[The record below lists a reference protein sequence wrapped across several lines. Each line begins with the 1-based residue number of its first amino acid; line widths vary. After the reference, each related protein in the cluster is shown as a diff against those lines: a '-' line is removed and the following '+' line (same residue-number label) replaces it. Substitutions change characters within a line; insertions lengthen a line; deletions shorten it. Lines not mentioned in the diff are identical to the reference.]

1 MKKINDIEFDKI
13 FQNMFLKEIKNI
25 SNPDELREKLEN
37 TIFVLEETKNE
48 KNSTKESL
56 FIPKERFLEN
66 IISCQENID
75 KNSFDNESGNQKI
88 SANFYKIKDVDN
100 TIKEINKISDDDL
113 EKLREVV
120 INLGFKKN
128 CIKNIELEDVERK
141 NKLEESFKVLEQ
153 GIEYLKDEKNEVVR
167 FDISKE
173 NGKEKGYF
181 SVATPIYSNVLF
193 EIETENIKEVFD
205 KAFKY
210 LSTEDFKFSET
221 NEKFTPYDNYRKFLD
236 FSVVTNDERQEIIDL
251 DNNILCNEVKDLKI
265 GVTDD
270 ILKSNIDK
278 VEINLSSYPQENYK
292 KRFSIS
298 SNEEVI
304 KMEFSKENVLT
315 FGDVASILS
324 DRDVGEQFFEKFSS
338 ETIENKK
345 NVEYVLEEISKGLSE
360 ISKENNSF
368 YNLEIKKENFS
379 NINYKLSIKDDENK
393 FVKEINN
400 NNNIKEFSKEVFDY
414 LGSKGKEIDRNILE
428 NIKDTK
434 QNIGF
439 SVEMYNTENGND
451 LTKIKIPI
459 TNETVYI
466 LEDFTSKAYTYR
478 DMKDIVKNLLTK
490 NDYAEEEQKNKEHI
504 YKRTDVLKEDFEKNK
519 DKVIEKLNK
528 TTYEE
533 YRNNV
538 IANGFENSF
547 KIRNFNFSNENI
559 KENIIN
565 RMIENFESNNIDEIM
580 KLLENGAE
588 KLGLTLNENNQIK
601 EFLENKFESS
611 ENNIEDIYKENA
623 INFYIQK
630 SKETKEKILEELNDV
645 FKNEEYKE
653 NSQVSKNFYKLK
665 EEKEKISTGLL
676 EEERNFIG
684 AVFLL
689 NIKEQDEYLS
699 NYDKNSNY
707 KESKKN
713 FKENFNL
720 DKFNKKLEEVGYHKI
735 SEDKAMK
742 IINSISIEDYDVFLE
757 KNKINILENS
767 KEKNKI
773 QEKEIKKEEKEF

>member
-400 NNNIKEFSKEVFDY
+400 NNIKEFSKEVFDY

-623 INFYIQK
+623 INFYSKKVKKQK
-630 SKETKEKILEELNDV
+630 RKYW
-645 FKNEEYKE
+645 KN
-653 NSQVSKNFYKLK
+653 SMMFLK
-665 EEKEKISTGLL
+665 MK
-676 EEERNFIG
+676 
-684 AVFLL
+684 
-689 NIKEQDEYLS
+689 NIK
-699 NYDKNSNY
+699 
-707 KESKKN
+707 
-713 FKENFNL
+713 
-720 DKFNKKLEEVGYHKI
+720 KI
-735 SEDKAMK
+735 VK
-742 IINSISIEDYDVFLE
+742 
-757 KNKINILENS
+757 
-767 KEKNKI
+767 
-773 QEKEIKKEEKEF
+773 

>member
-1 MKKINDIEFDKI
+1 MSNQSYFLLFSSYVGMKKN
-13 FQNMFLKEIKNI
+13 
-25 SNPDELREKLEN
+25 
-37 TIFVLEETKNE
+37 NE
-48 KNSTKESL
+48 KNSIEESL

-251 DNNILCNEVKDLKI
+251 DNNILCDEVKDLKI

-338 ETIENKK
+338 ETIESKK

-393 FVKEINN
+393 FVKEIN

-533 YRNNV
+533 YRNDV

-559 KENIIN
+559 KENIIY

-707 KESKKN
+707 KENKKN

-757 KNKINILENS
+757 KNKINISENS

>member
-1 MKKINDIEFDKI
+1 M
-13 FQNMFLKEIKNI
+13 
-25 SNPDELREKLEN
+25 
-37 TIFVLEETKNE
+37 
-48 KNSTKESL
+48 
-56 FIPKERFLEN
+56 
-66 IISCQENID
+66 
-75 KNSFDNESGNQKI
+75 
-88 SANFYKIKDVDN
+88 
-100 TIKEINKISDDDL
+100 
-113 EKLREVV
+113 
-120 INLGFKKN
+120 
-128 CIKNIELEDVERK
+128 
-141 NKLEESFKVLEQ
+141 
-153 GIEYLKDEKNEVVR
+153 
-167 FDISKE
+167 
-173 NGKEKGYF
+173 
-181 SVATPIYSNVLF
+181 ATPIYSNVLF

-251 DNNILCNEVKDLKI
+251 DNNILCDEVKDLKI

-379 NINYKLSIKDDENK
+379 NINYKLSIKDDEDK
-393 FVKEINN
+393 FVKEIN

-533 YRNNV
+533 YRNDV

-559 KENIIN
+559 KENIIY

>member
-400 NNNIKEFSKEVFDY
+400 NNIKEFSKEVFDY

-547 KIRNFNFSNENI
+547 KIRNFN
-559 KENIIN
+559 
-565 RMIENFESNNIDEIM
+565 
-580 KLLENGAE
+580 
-588 KLGLTLNENNQIK
+588 
-601 EFLENKFESS
+601 
-611 ENNIEDIYKENA
+611 
-623 INFYIQK
+623 
-630 SKETKEKILEELNDV
+630 
-645 FKNEEYKE
+645 
-653 NSQVSKNFYKLK
+653 
-665 EEKEKISTGLL
+665 
-676 EEERNFIG
+676 
-684 AVFLL
+684 
-689 NIKEQDEYLS
+689 
-699 NYDKNSNY
+699 
-707 KESKKN
+707 
-713 FKENFNL
+713 L

>member
-400 NNNIKEFSKEVFDY
+400 NNIKEFSKEVFDY

-630 SKETKEKILEELNDV
+630 SKETKEKILKELNDV

>member
-210 LSTEDFKFSET
+210 LSTEDFKFSEM

-251 DNNILCNEVKDLKI
+251 DNNILCDEVKDLKI

-393 FVKEINN
+393 FVKEIN